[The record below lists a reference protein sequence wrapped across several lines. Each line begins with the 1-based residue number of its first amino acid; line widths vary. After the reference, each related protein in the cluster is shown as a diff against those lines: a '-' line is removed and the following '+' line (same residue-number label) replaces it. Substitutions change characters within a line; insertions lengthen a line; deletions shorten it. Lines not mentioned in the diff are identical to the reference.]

1 METRL
6 NEASMRTV
14 KIHSDQ
20 NKPSLQIK
28 ENSVLW
34 YNNESKRSQN
44 VNEKSKGTIY
54 LCTQTI
60 GTLVTSISEYGIE
73 FWAITGLEKLE
84 KKSYNYTN

>member
-1 METRL
+1 
-6 NEASMRTV
+6 MRKV

-28 ENSVLW
+28 EDSVLW
-34 YNNESKRSQN
+34 YNNESKRSQK

-60 GTLVTSISEYGIE
+60 GTLVTSFSEYGTE

-84 KKSYNYTN
+84 KKSYNYTNRS